1 MSLRSEDSIM
11 LFLKDNKVVWRHVI
25 LRNNPGNK
33 INILKAPYLII
44 ISVQCNEKPSK
55 TEDEN
60 FNLHVLNQ
68 TISEIF

>member
-1 MSLRSEDSIM
+1 MSSHSDDSIM
-11 LFLKDNKVVWRHVI
+11 LFLKDNKLVWRHLI
-25 LRNNPGNK
+25 FRKNPVNK

-44 ISVQCNEKPSK
+44 ISVQCYEKPSK